1 MTRPNFYLI
10 FLLQTGSFLTRID
23 FRIEQRD
30 GGEEE
35 KRERWHAKRCSTSS
49 SFSLVEVVRRTIGA
63 RMWSI
68 VSSHRTTCMTHFR
81 VHVYRLTWNI
91 YSTANR
97 VQPNPPPFR
106 QPFADLP
113 ADRPRHPR
121 LLFPPTLSLV
131 IFRNIYIFVVPIVNR
146 PLRALLRKFSPSTLR
161 FLVIFSSLVKFL
173 AGWMDGFS
181 WKIRV
186 SGEE

>member
-97 VQPNPPPFR
+97 IQPNPPPFR

-131 IFRNIYIFVVPIVNR
+131 IFRNIYIFVVPIVTGRFERFFENFLH
-146 PLRALLRKFSPSTLR
+146 PPFDFSLSFPPSSSFSPD
-161 FLVIFSSLVKFL
+161 
-173 AGWMDGFS
+173 GWMDFRG
-181 WKIRV
+181 R
-186 SGEE
+186 